1 MQQLY
6 NFLDFIL
13 SSQQMSLERGHSKI
27 IFDDKNKRLMYKCL
41 GVRPNRTG
49 TGVVDSDPWAK
60 NIESI
65 HWRHVMRMVRRAEHI
80 FESFAA
86 DEVIQHI
93 RSAKEVAPF
102 PTMHAPGGKLIPP
115 AKCFGAIAFGQNVF
129 LRCHHD
135 DDFTLSICHILLD
148 GKDCCNLNDE
158 VVVYFCFPTLGV
170 AIPMRP
176 GDFLLFNSQIPHC
189 ISTRCHLEHN
199 IISISLY
206 LKTMVVGGN
215 NNSMQLTEVQ
225 QMLSNK
231 FRDMVSSND
240 INLLPI

>member
-1 MQQLY
+1 
-6 NFLDFIL
+6 
-13 SSQQMSLERGHSKI
+13 
-27 IFDDKNKRLMYKCL
+27 
-41 GVRPNRTG
+41 
-49 TGVVDSDPWAK
+49 
-60 NIESI
+60 
-65 HWRHVMRMVRRAEHI
+65 
-80 FESFAA
+80 
-86 DEVIQHI
+86 
-93 RSAKEVAPF
+93 
-102 PTMHAPGGKLIPP
+102 
-115 AKCFGAIAFGQNVF
+115 
-129 LRCHHD
+129 
-135 DDFTLSICHILLD
+135 LD

-189 ISTRCHLEHN
+189 ISTRRRLEHN

-231 FRDMVSSND
+231 YRDMVSSNST
-240 INLLPI
+240 